1 MKAYIK
7 PTSEIINLIPE
18 NMLAKSGDTPQPND
32 EYSGN
37 DMYSNKKGWDS
48 SQWSNEEE

>member
-7 PTSEIINLIPE
+7 PTSEIINLTPE
-18 NMLAKSGDTPQPND
+18 NMLAKSGPSVYD
-32 EYSGN
+32 ESSNG

-48 SQWSNEEE
+48 SQWINEEE